1 MQMKK
6 TTILGLLYFILV
18 PFLSAQDPVTYEQ
31 AFPNLTFEFPL
42 EIQNASDGSNRLF
55 VVEQSGKIK
64 VFENDEN
71 TSVQNTFIDIKNKIT
86 FSSGQE
92 IGLLGLA
99 FHPNYNQNGYFYVYH
114 TKYGNTVDYTQAIVV
129 ARYQVSSSNPNQ
141 ADASSR
147 VELFEF
153 QKTYNSNNH
162 NGGKI
167 AFGPD
172 GYLYIAVG
180 DGGGYSDPNKNAQN
194 LNVAFGS
201 MLRIDVD
208 LNGNNP
214 KASNGNYEIPSDNPR
229 VGKSGMDEIYAW
241 GLRNTWKFSFDSET
255 NRLWGADVGQDAY
268 EEINLITKG
277 SNYGW
282 NRYEGSSTESSST
295 SLATSPDVKPVF
307 QYNHDN
313 GDVSITG
320 GYVYRGASNNTAL
333 QGKYVFG
340 DYLSGRVWSLN
351 YNSGD
356 NSATSELLFRTN
368 GQYISS
374 FGLDESGELYFSG
387 YGSAAKI
394 FKIVGGNVDPNPD
407 PTTVAIDGVGDWR
420 AFENGTNGIVESIV
434 VDGDNVYVAGNFSRI
449 GSLTA
454 NNIAHYNINEGWKTL
469 SSGANGKVTALAI
482 APNGN
487 LYAGGEFT
495 SIGGVSASN
504 VAVWNG
510 SSWAALGSGTN
521 GTVAEIAVDNQN
533 KVYVAGGFESAG
545 GKPVKNIAFWSNGS
559 WSSLTDSSTG
569 DNGTNNE
576 IRALAIDENNLLY
589 VGGNFDVAGG
599 KSALRIATWNGTSW
613 DTLGD
618 GTNGF
623 VQAIVTTPDFIYAGG
638 NFSIAGGKTVNR
650 VARWAR
656 TSKTW
661 EALGN
666 GVSGNVN
673 TMIYKD
679 LHLYVGGN
687 FETAAND
694 SNTNYIVKNVSCWS
708 ASKGWEAMGP
718 AKEVGV
724 NSLVSTI
731 AFSGDEEHIFTG
743 GNFNTAG
750 EATVQNMA
758 VWGQAFDCSDE
769 RSNVEYRLDNGDWI
783 SGDAEITVD
792 EGSLIELRLSTSA
805 ESYMILLP
813 NGNGEVNG
821 EHNLGAVASD
831 DEGIYEFN
839 TISGCLTTFRINVT
853 KDDIL
858 CDENSLIAEYQLNGI
873 WQSGNGS
880 LQVDLGDRIVLSMLP
895 NGIGLTI
902 TLPDGSTVDDN
913 HQLGSVT
920 EADSGA
926 YVFASEQ
933 GCTATL
939 NLVVGTPLECDVV
952 LAPEYNLNGI
962 WQSGTAD
969 LQVESGSKMILSAI
983 PNSERISI
991 TLPDGSI
998 VGDNFNLGQVIEADS
1013 GTYLITSE
1021 EGCTTQLNLTVGG
1034 GTIPTECDGE
1044 LILEYNLNGIW
1055 QSGETDLQVEVGDS
1069 MVLSMLPNG
1078 IGLTITLPD
1087 GSTVGD
1093 NYSLRSITEG
1103 ASGSYIFT
1111 SAEGCSETFNLSVV
1125 SEVDDECSS
1134 LNIIPEYRINNTWYN
1149 GSSELTL
1156 DVGTPLLLSM
1166 LPNGKPLAI
1175 TLPNGTVV
1183 GDNYYLGKVS
1193 VADSGTYILSSE
1205 GECRAITIEVID
1217 LPNCSTGETV
1227 PEYHVGNTW
1236 SSGESFLQV
1245 EAGEDVILSM
1255 QPNGIDLTITLPNGN
1270 KVGDNH
1276 VIRNIS
1282 SSDAGVYILE
1292 PANGCITTLQLFV
1305 TSDGGVKAV
1314 NLAGKVIA
1322 DGFSEVSKDLITAYP
1337 NPTAN
1342 KVFIELGATNSTF
1355 FDLVIY
1361 DMKQQQVY
1369 SEQIENNLSNR
1380 LEVDLSGYS
1389 EGIYF
1394 VSLRDEGGEVSIHKI
1409 VKNR

>member
-1 MQMKK
+1 MKK
-6 TTILGLLYFILV
+6 TTILGLLYFVLI
-18 PFLSAQDPVTYEQ
+18 PFLRAQDPVTYEQ

-42 EIQNASDGSNRLF
+42 EIQNANDGSNRLF

-64 VFENDEN
+64 VFDNNNN
-71 TSVQNTFIDIKNKIT
+71 TSTQSTFIDVKNKIT

-99 FHPNYNQNGYFYVYH
+99 FHPNYKQNGYFYVYH

-141 ADASSR
+141 ADVSSR
-147 VELFEF
+147 LELFEF
-153 QKTYNSNNH
+153 EKTYNSNNH

-194 LNVAFGS
+194 LDVAYGS
-201 MLRIDVD
+201 ILRIDVD
-208 LNGNNP
+208 LNGNNQ
-214 KASNGNYEIPSDNPR
+214 KAINGNYEIPSDNPR

-241 GLRNTWKFSFDSET
+241 GLRNTWKFSFDSQT

-277 SNYGW
+277 GNYGW
-282 NRYEGSSTESSST
+282 NRYEGNSTESSST
-295 SLATSPDVKPVF
+295 NLTTSPDIKPVF

-320 GYVYRGASNNTAL
+320 GYVYRGASNNTSL
-333 QGKYVFG
+333 QGKYIFA

-351 YNSGD
+351 YNSAN

-387 YGSAAKI
+387 YGSTAKI
-394 FKIVGGNVDPNPD
+394 FKIVGGNVDPSPD
-407 PTTVAIDGVGDWR
+407 PTTVAIDGVGDWK

-434 VDGDNVYVAGNFSRI
+434 VDENDVYVAGNFSKV

-454 NNIAHYNINEGWKTL
+454 NNIAQYNINEGWKTL
-469 SSGANGKVTALAI
+469 STGANGKVTALAI

-510 SSWAALGSGTN
+510 SSWASLGSGTN
-521 GTVAEIAVDNQN
+521 GTVAEIVVDNQN

-545 GKPVKNIAFWSNGS
+545 GKPVKNIALWSNGS
-559 WSSLTDSSTG
+559 WSSLADSGTG

-599 KSALRIATWNGTSW
+599 KSALRIATWNGSSW
-613 DTLGD
+613 GTLGD

-623 VQAIVTTPDFIYAGG
+623 VQAIVTTPDYIYAGG

-656 TSKTW
+656 TSRTW

-673 TMIYKD
+673 TMVYKD
-679 LHLYVGGN
+679 SHLYVGGN

-718 AKEVGV
+718 SKDVGV
-724 NSLVSTI
+724 NNLVSTI
-731 AFSGDEEHIFTG
+731 VFSGDEEHIFTG

-750 EATVQNMA
+750 ETTVQNMA
-758 VWGQAFDCSDE
+758 VWGQNFDCSDE
-769 RSNVEYRLDNGDWI
+769 RLNVEYRLDNGNWT
-783 SGDAEITVD
+783 SVGASLTVD
-792 EGSLIELRLSTSA
+792 EGTKLELRLSTSA
-805 ESYMILLP
+805 QSYLIVLP
-813 NGNGEVNG
+813 NENGEVDG
-821 EHNLGAVASD
+821 EHNLETVTVD
-831 DEGIYEFN
+831 DDGVYEFN
-839 TISGCLTTFRINVT
+839 TNSGCTTTFRLNVI
-853 KDDIL
+853 KDDFL
-858 CDENSLIAEYQLNGI
+858 CDDNSIIAEYQINGA

-880 LQVDLGDRIVLSMLP
+880 LQVDPGDKVVLSMLP

-902 TLPDGSTVDDN
+902 TLPDGSAVGDN
-913 HQLGSVT
+913 YQFGSVS
-920 EADSGA
+920 EADSGI
-926 YVFASEQ
+926 YVFTSEQ
-933 GCTATL
+933 GCKSTL
-939 NLVVGTPLECDVV
+939 NLVVGTPVDCSVTLI
-952 LAPEYNLNGI
+952 PEYNVNGT
-962 WQSGTAD
+962 WQSGTED
-969 LQVESGSKMILSAI
+969 LQVQSGTKMVLSAI
-983 PNSERISI
+983 PNSANVTI

-998 VGDNFNLGQVIEADS
+998 VGDNFNLGKVTEVDA
-1013 GTYLITSE
+1013 GTYLITSD
-1021 EGCTTQLNLTVGG
+1021 EGCTTQLNLSVGN
-1034 GTIPTECDGE
+1034 GTIPTDCDGE
-1044 LILEYNLNGIW
+1044 LIPEYNVNGVW
-1055 QSGETDLQVEVGDS
+1055 KSGATDLQVEAGDS

-1093 NYSLRSITEG
+1093 NYSLRSITEVD
-1103 ASGSYIFT
+1103 SGIYILT
-1111 SAEGCSETFNLSVV
+1111 SEEGCSKTFNLSVA
-1125 SEVDDECSS
+1125 SEVNEECTS

-1149 GSSELTL
+1149 GSSEITL
-1156 DVGTPLLLSM
+1156 DVGTGLLLSM

-1193 VADSGTYILSSE
+1193 AADSGTYILSSE
-1205 GECRAITIEVID
+1205 GECRALTVAVTD
-1217 LPNCSTGETV
+1217 LPNCSTGATV
-1227 PEYHVGNTW
+1227 PEYYLGNVW
-1236 SSGESFLQV
+1236 SSGENLLQV
-1245 EAGEDVILSM
+1245 EEGEDLILSM
-1255 QPNGIDLTITLPNGN
+1255 QPNGVDLTITLPNGN

-1276 VIRNIS
+1276 VIRNITA
-1282 SSDAGVYILE
+1282 SDAGVYILE
-1292 PANGCITTLQLFV
+1292 PANGCKTTIQLFV
-1305 TSDGGVKAV
+1305 TAEENAKAV
-1314 NLAGKVIA
+1314 SLLAKVVD
-1322 DGFSEVSKDLITAYP
+1322 DGSFEISESLITAYP

-1342 KVFIELGATNSTF
+1342 KVFIELGETKSTSYE
-1355 FDLVIY
+1355 LVIH
-1361 DMKQQQVY
+1361 DIKQQQVY
-1369 SEQIENNLSNR
+1369 SEQIENNQSNR
-1380 LEVDLSGYS
+1380 LEIDLSGYS

-1394 VSLRDEGGEVSIHKI
+1394 VSIRDEKGEVSTQKI
-1409 VKNR
+1409 VKTR